1 MNNLYVFA
9 IGGSG
14 ERIMHSFIMMLA
26 AGMPIGAHTVIPVF
40 IDNDVNSEALT
51 RCKNLIN
58 YYRSPRNNNSSWGMH
73 ALYDNLGGKHTPSFA
88 QANIG
93 KPIMLQT
100 NGAALGTLDS
110 IIGQLKDNDPLQHA
124 IAEERDLLFTTDDL
138 QMRLD
143 VGFVGNPNIGSIV
156 LNYMTSTGGNGISGI
171 NPNAQDGVMVL
182 GSLFGGTGAAGFPLI
197 INSFYKNDPT
207 VCPLLGGV
215 AVLPYFNLPDVT
227 KQDIIDT
234 TKWNV
239 HADTFDARTRAALMY
254 YDDYM
259 QNMDYCYYV
268 GDDQRRVYNHN
279 IGGAKQDNPTN
290 LVEVMAALSIFDFAK
305 QNGHPTD
312 INYKRP
318 QWGFV
323 NGDNSLSNVSGIL
336 NKDLKRALVKFQMM
350 KSLFDEPC
358 FLKDDLGQD
367 RNYVKNLGIE
377 DKHLAAIAEDKGIG
391 NFQQAWGLQ
400 MIFNEWDK
408 WIKALG
414 SEDAKRQFQ
423 LFNNTGQ
430 NVDADNLTRL
440 FYTDNSDLGIA
451 KMRIKKERELT
462 WKGGIKTK
470 EVKYPLPPQIADE
483 LTNAYDKLYPKGTN
497 PLNIKDDERLGKLLQ
512 VLSLGLDNVI
522 DKNCTL

>member
-51 RCKNLIN
+51 RCKNLIK
-58 YYRSPRNNNSSWGMH
+58 YYRTPRNNNSSWGMH
-73 ALYDNLGGKHTPSFA
+73 ALYDGLGGGHTPSFA

-93 KPIMLQT
+93 KPIMLQD

-110 IIGQLKDNDPLQHA
+110 IIGELKDNDPLQRA
-124 IAEERDLLFTTDDL
+124 IAEERNLLFTTDDL
-138 QMRLD
+138 EMRLD

-156 LNYMTSTGGNGISGI
+156 LKYMTSRGGNGISEI
-171 NPNAQDGVMVL
+171 NPDAQDGVMVL

-197 INSFYKNDPT
+197 INSFYKDDPT

-227 KQDIIDT
+227 QQDIIDT

-239 HADTFDARTRAALMY
+239 HADTFNARTRAALMY
-254 YDDYM
+254 YADYM

-268 GDDQRRVYNHN
+268 GDDLRREYAHH
-279 IGGAKQDNPTN
+279 IGGAAQDNPTN
-290 LVEVMAALSIFDFAK
+290 LIEVMAALSIFDFAK
-305 QNGHPTD
+305 QSGHPAD

-323 NGDNSLSNVSGIL
+323 KGNKSLSNVSGIL

-358 FLKDDLGQD
+358 FLKDDVEQK
-367 RNYVKNLGIE
+367 RSYVADLGIE
-377 DKHLAAIAEDKGIG
+377 LKHLAAIADTSKIG
-391 NFQQAWGLQ
+391 HLPQAWGLQ
-400 MIFNEWDK
+400 MIFSEWDK
-408 WIKALG
+408 WLKALG
-414 SEDAKRQFQ
+414 SENEKRKLQ
-423 LFNNTGQ
+423 LFNTGQ
-430 NVDADNLTRL
+430 EVDVDNLTKL
-440 FYTDNSDLGIA
+440 FYTDDSNLGIA
-451 KMRIKKERELT
+451 KMGIKKEGRFM
-462 WKGGIKTK
+462 GFGSK
-470 EVKYPLPPQIADE
+470 EVKRALSPQIANE
-483 LTNAYDKLYPKGTN
+483 LVKAYDTLYPKGIN
-497 PLNIKDDERLGKLLQ
+497 PLNINDDERLGKLLQ

>member
-26 AGMPIGAHTVIPVF
+26 AGMPIKAHTVTPVF

-51 RCKNLIN
+51 RCTNLIN
-58 YYRSPRNNNSSWGMH
+58 YYRTPRDTKSPWGMR
-73 ALYDNLGGKHTPSFA
+73 ALYDGIGGGHTPSFA
-88 QANIG
+88 QANISE
-93 KPIMLQT
+93 PIMLKT
-100 NGAALGTLDS
+100 NGAALGNLDS
-110 IIGQLKDNDPLQHA
+110 IIGKLEDKDPLQRA

-138 QMRLD
+138 EMRLD

-156 LNYMTSTGGNGISGI
+156 LNYMTSTTGEGISGI
-171 NPNAQDGVMVL
+171 NPGAQDGVMVL

-197 INSFYKNDPT
+197 INSFYKDDKT

-227 KQDIIDT
+227 QPDIIDT

-254 YDDYM
+254 YADYM

-268 GDDQRRVYNHN
+268 GDDQRREYAHH
-279 IGGAKQDNPTN
+279 IGGQAQDNPTN
-290 LVEVMAALSIFDFAK
+290 LIEVMAALSIFDFAK
-305 QNGHPTD
+305 QSGHPAD

-323 NGDNSLSNVSGIL
+323 VGKPSLSNVSGIL
-336 NKDLKRALVKFQMM
+336 NKELKRALVKFQMM
-350 KSLFDEPC
+350 KSLFDQPC
-358 FLKDDLGQD
+358 FLKYDVAQK
-367 RNYVKNLGIE
+367 RPYVANLGIKPE
-377 DKHLAAIAEDKGIG
+377 HLEAIADKNKIN

-400 MIFNEWDK
+400 MIFSEWDK
-408 WIKALG
+408 WIAAL
-414 SEDAKRQFQ
+414 SDNNAKRRLM
-423 LFNNTGQ
+423 LFDTGQ
-430 NVDADNLTRL
+430 KVDAENLTKL
-440 FYTDNSDLGIA
+440 FYTDDNELGIA
-451 KMRIKKERELT
+451 KMGIKKE
-462 WKGGIKTK
+462 GGFIGIGSK
-470 EVKYPLPPQIADE
+470 EVNVPLPPQIATE
-483 LTNAYDKLYPKGTN
+483 LVNAYDKLYPKTKS
-497 PLNIKDDERLGKLLQ
+497 PDTLSITDDKCLGKLLQ

>member
-40 IDNDVNSEALT
+40 IDNDVESEALT
-51 RCKNLIN
+51 RCINLIN
-58 YYRSPRNNNSSWGMH
+58 YYRTPRDNNSPWGMH
-73 ALYDNLGGKHTPSFA
+73 ALYDGLGDDHRPSFA

-93 KPIMLQT
+93 EPITLKT
-100 NGAALGTLDS
+100 DGGALGSLNS
-110 IIGQLKDNDPLQHA
+110 IIGDLKDNDPLQRA

-156 LNYMTSTGGNGISGI
+156 LNYMTSTKGGGGINGI
-171 NPNAQDGVMVL
+171 NPNAQDGVMV

-197 INSFYKNDPT
+197 INSFYKNNPN

-259 QNMDYCYYV
+259 QNMDYCYYI
-268 GDDQRRVYNHN
+268 GDDQRSQYDHH
-279 IGGAKQDNPTN
+279 IGGKAQNNPAN
-290 LVEVMAALSIFDFAK
+290 LIEVMAALSIFDFAK
-305 QNGHPTD
+305 QSGHPTD

-318 QWGFV
+318 RWGFT
-323 NGDNSLSNVSGIL
+323 NGNHSLSNVSGIL

-358 FLKDDLGQD
+358 FLENDLGKKKMP
-367 RNYVKNLGIE
+367 YVKDLGIT
-377 DKHLAAIAEDKGIG
+377 KNHLIYIADDNKIK
-391 NFQQAWGLQ
+391 NLPQAWGLQ
-400 MIFNEWDK
+400 KIFREWDK
-408 WIKALG
+408 WIAALG
-414 SEDAKRQFQ
+414 SNEAKRKFQ
-423 LFNNTGQ
+423 LFDNGQ
-430 NVDADNLTRL
+430 TVDADNLTKL
-440 FYTDNSDLGIA
+440 FYTDDSELGIA
-451 KMRIKKERELT
+451 KMGIKKEGKT
-462 WKGGIKTK
+462 IGIFGGT
-470 EVKYPLPPQIADE
+470 EVKYPLPPKIANE

>member
-40 IDNDVNSEALT
+40 IDNDVESEALT
-51 RCKNLIN
+51 RCTNLID
-58 YYRSPRNNNSSWGMH
+58 YYRTPRNNNSPWGMH
-73 ALYDNLGGKHTPSFA
+73 ALYDGLGGNHKPSFA

-93 KPIMLQT
+93 KPIMLKT
-100 NGAALGTLDS
+100 NGAALGSLES
-110 IIGQLKDNDPLQHA
+110 IIGELRDNDPLQRA

-138 QMRLD
+138 EMRLD

-156 LNYMTSTGGNGISGI
+156 LNYMTSAEGGGISGI
-171 NPNAQDGVMVL
+171 NLNAQDGVMVL
-182 GSLFGGTGAAGFPLI
+182 GSLFGGTGAAGLPLI
-197 INSFYKNDPT
+197 INSFYKNNPT

-215 AVLPYFNLPDVT
+215 AVLPYFNLPDDDT
-227 KQDIIDT
+227 QQDIIDT

-254 YDDYM
+254 YADYM

-268 GDDQRRVYNHN
+268 GDNQRRVYDHH
-279 IGGAKQDNPTN
+279 IGGAQQNNPTN

-305 QNGHPTD
+305 QNVHPTD

-358 FLKDDLGQD
+358 FLKNDLGED
-367 RNYVKNLGIE
+367 MTYVKDLGITE
-377 DKHLAAIAEDKGIG
+377 NHLIYIADDNKIG
-391 NFQQAWGLQ
+391 KFPQAWGLQ
-400 MIFNEWDK
+400 KIFREWDK
-408 WIKALG
+408 WIQALG

-423 LFNNTGQ
+423 LFNAGQ
-430 NVDADNLTRL
+430 KVDADNLTRL
-440 FYTDNSDLGIA
+440 FYTDDSDLGIA
-451 KMRIKKERELT
+451 KMGIKKE
-462 WKGGIKTK
+462 GGFLGLGGK
-470 EVKYPLPPQIADE
+470 EVKYPLPPQIANE
-483 LTNAYDKLYPKGTN
+483 LTNAYDRLYPKGTN

>member
-40 IDNDVNSEALT
+40 IDNDVESEALT
-51 RCKNLIN
+51 RCINLIN
-58 YYRSPRNNNSSWGMH
+58 YYRTPRNNNSPWGMH
-73 ALYDNLGGKHTPSFA
+73 ALYDGLGDDHRPSFA

-93 KPIMLQT
+93 EPIMLKT
-100 NGAALGTLDS
+100 NGAALGSLES
-110 IIGQLKDNDPLQHA
+110 IIGNLKDKDPLQRA

-138 QMRLD
+138 QMRLN

-156 LNYMTSTGGNGISGI
+156 LNYMTSTEGGGISGI
-171 NPNAQDGVMVL
+171 NPEANDGVMVL

-197 INSFYKNDPT
+197 INSFYKDDPN

-227 KQDIIDT
+227 QQDIIDT

-259 QNMDYCYYV
+259 SNMDYCYYV
-268 GDDQRRVYNHN
+268 GDDQRRVYDHH

-305 QNGHPTD
+305 QNGHPKD

-323 NGDNSLSNVSGIL
+323 EGDNSLSNVSGIL

-358 FLKDDLGQD
+358 FLENDLGEKKMT
-367 RNYVKNLGIE
+367 YVKDLGITKNHLIYIAD
-377 DKHLAAIAEDKGIG
+377 DKKINK
-391 NFQQAWGLQ
+391 FQQAWGLQ
-400 MIFNEWDK
+400 MIFSEWDK

-414 SEDAKRQFQ
+414 SEDAKRKFQ
-423 LFNNTGQ
+423 LFNAGQ
-430 NVDADNLTRL
+430 KVDADNLTRL
-440 FYTDNSDLGIA
+440 FYTDDSDLGIA
-451 KMRIKKERELT
+451 KMGIKKE
-462 WKGGIKTK
+462 GGILGLGGK

-483 LTNAYDKLYPKGTN
+483 LTDAYDKLYPKGTN